1 MPRRLP
7 DDVVHRIIVR
17 LSASEP
23 IPSIATAIGV
33 VKETVYCMER
43 NIKLWGVLYP
53 PPTVKLGRPRLL
65 LLYQE
70 EVGDIHYMSMPY
82 YSVYC

>member
-7 DDVVHRIIVR
+7 DDVVHRILVR

-33 VKETVYCMER
+33 AKETVHRMEC
-43 NIKLWGVLYP
+43 NIEL
-53 PPTVKLGRPRLL
+53 
-65 LLYQE
+65 
-70 EVGDIHYMSMPY
+70 
-82 YSVYC
+82 